1 MRDITY
7 SDVERLSAAPAAGET
22 LRMDEDAFRSFYDR
36 TARPVWVYLARATGD
51 RQAADDLL
59 QEVYYRFLRAGA
71 TCEDD
76 LHRRRYVFRI
86 AANLVRDRYR
96 RRVDEVAL
104 GPEFEGDAEPRP
116 AATTGA
122 RPHDAAGRP
131 AGAADRIAQR
141 LDLDRAM
148 ARLRHRDRDL
158 LWLAYGEGASH
169 AEIAGVLG
177 VKTGSIKLLLFR
189 ARRRLAALLGRDD
202 GPVGP
207 GARR

>member
-7 SDVERLSAAPAAGET
+7 SDVERLAATPAAARDT
-22 LRMDEDAFRSFYDR
+22 FRMDEDAFRAFYDR

-71 TCEDD
+71 DCEDD
-76 LHRRRYVFRI
+76 THRRRYVFRI

-96 RRVDEVAL
+96 RRVEEVAL
-104 GPEFEGDAEPRP
+104 GPELDGDADAGHAAPAAGTAQAMDARSARP
-116 AATTGA
+116 ADLA
-122 RPHDAAGRP
+122 
-131 AGAADRIAQR
+131 AQR
-141 LDLDRAM
+141 IDLDRAM

-169 AEIAGVLG
+169 VEIAGALG
-177 VKTGSIKLLLFR
+177 VKPGSIKLLLFR
-189 ARRRLAALLGRDD
+189 ARRRLAGLLRPASAPGSG
-202 GPVGP
+202 GP
-207 GARR
+207 R